1 MTVLRHP
8 NNNGVTLSQWRKTAA
23 GGETSLSG
31 TDDFSAGLSYTVG
44 AEQVFVN
51 GVLIERGVDY
61 TASTG
66 TTVTGL
72 TALVAG
78 DIVTVSS
85 PSSFQVANAIPKNTI
100 TAKGDLIVATGASTP
115 ANLAVGADGTTLVAN
130 SSASTG
136 VSWAGPSVAAG
147 KNAVIGGGFDIWQ
160 RGTSFANPASSAAA
174 YSADR
179 WQSYRAAYA
188 TGITTSQQSSGLTG
202 FQYNIRVQR
211 NSGNTDASNALY
223 LLHNLETKESIR
235 FAGQNATWS
244 FYARAGANYS
254 PTSNL
259 LAVQLNVGT
268 GTDENY
274 ITGSY
279 TGGSNVI
286 SSTATLTTSWQRFTF
301 TGAIPST
308 TTELSVRYSATPTGT
323 AGAADYFEIAGVQL
337 EVGSIAT
344 AFSRAGGTLQG
355 ELAACQRYYWRNTAA
370 SGSPLSPFGTAYTSS
385 GIMVYVPFPVPM
397 RTTPSSTIDGNA
409 VNFSDAN
416 NAAITGGTATMYA
429 ANQFGATITSTV
441 SGATQ
446 YRPYYAYAGA
456 GAYLGF
462 TAEL

>member
-1 MTVLRHP
+1 MV
-8 NNNGVTLSQWRKTAA
+8 
-23 GGETSLSG
+23 
-31 TDDFSAGLSYTVG
+31 YI
-44 AEQVFVN
+44 N
-51 GVLIERGVDY
+51 GVLLERGVDY
-61 TASTG
+61 TASNG

-78 DIVTVSS
+78 DIATVAS
-85 PSSFQVANAIPKNTI
+85 PSSFSVANAIPLATV
-100 TAKGDLIVATGASTP
+100 TAKGDLVAATGSGAVT
-115 ANLAVGADGTTLVAN
+115 NLAVGADGTTLVAN

-268 GTDENY
+268 GTDENF

-286 SSTATLTTSWQRFTF
+286 TSTATLTTSWQRFTF

-308 TTELSVRYSATPTGT
+308 TTEISIRYSATPTGT
-323 AGAADYFEIAGVQL
+323 AGAADYFEVAGVQL
-337 EVGSIAT
+337 EVGSVAT
-344 AFSRAGGTLQG
+344 SFSRAGGTLQG
-355 ELAACQRYYWRNTAA
+355 ELAACQRYYWRSVPGTSYGVYGNGYTTSGTNARCQVAFPVAMRINPTSVDYSNVAAETTAITVLSIDQISQYCVSLNGTVASITSGAFVRLLNNNNTA
-370 SGSPLSPFGTAYTSS
+370 GYIGFSS
-385 GIMVYVPFPVPM
+385 
-397 RTTPSSTIDGNA
+397 
-409 VNFSDAN
+409 
-416 NAAITGGTATMYA
+416 
-429 ANQFGATITSTV
+429 
-441 SGATQ
+441 
-446 YRPYYAYAGA
+446 
-456 GAYLGF
+456 
-462 TAEL
+462 EL